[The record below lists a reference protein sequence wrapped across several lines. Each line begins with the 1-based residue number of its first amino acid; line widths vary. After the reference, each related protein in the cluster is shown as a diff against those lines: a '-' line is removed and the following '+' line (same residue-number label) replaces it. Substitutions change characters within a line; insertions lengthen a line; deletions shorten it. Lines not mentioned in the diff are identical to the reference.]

1 MGRGR
6 ASRGPRSERR
16 AGEVTGGPEYH
27 AAPMALRDE
36 HLADLHRLAR
46 ELEVPRYRML
56 PRDELIEAI
65 EERGG
70 DEVPA
75 EPEPNEAEAPVEAP
89 EGEEDSRV
97 EWESESEDEPEPE
110 EEPEPD
116 PEPEP
121 EVEAEEVTGV
131 LDRMPQGYGFLRLS
145 GLSEGEGD
153 VYVSASQIRRCELR
167 PGDSVT
173 GPAREPRR
181 GERHRALIRVESVN
195 GQSPEEERTL
205 FEDLT
210 AAPPHRRLLSPDA
223 PGDPLVRAVDLLGP
237 LAFGQRI
244 LVLAQPR
251 SGRTTLL
258 RALGSAIAEA
268 GAHVCVLLADERP
281 EEVPQWE
288 RALPQ
293 AEIFAATADQE
304 PRDQI
309 RAAELAMGHAK
320 RLAEA
325 GEDVV
330 VLVDSLSRLAL
341 GYRDPA
347 RVKRLFGAGRELAED
362 GSGSLTVIAT
372 VLDSDDRG
380 AEVREALETT
390 ENMRLRLDAGLAGK
404 GIVPALVPADC
415 RVSGEENLRDP
426 EELEQARRLRAELSE
441 LDTEAAAQALSDQIV
456 ATGSNAEILSRL

>member
-1 MGRGR
+1 MP
-6 ASRGPRSERR
+6 AS
-16 AGEVTGGPEYH
+16 
-27 AAPMALRDE
+27 MALRDL
-36 HLADLHRLAR
+36 HLADLHQRAR

-56 PRDELIEAI
+56 ARDELIKAI
-65 EERGG
+65 EQADGDSQSTSKEVAAPAAATETEAPADVAGG
-70 DEVPA
+70 DE
-75 EPEPNEAEAPVEAP
+75 EATSDEDEAS
-89 EGEEDSRV
+89 GEEEAS
-97 EWESESEDEPEPE
+97 DE
-110 EEPEPD
+110 
-116 PEPEP
+116 
-121 EVEAEEVTGV
+121 EAEEVTGV

-145 GLSEGEGD
+145 GMSEAEGD

-167 PGDSVT
+167 PGDQVS
-173 GPAREPRR
+173 GPARQPRR
-181 GERHRALIRVESVN
+181 GERHRALVRVESVN
-195 GQSPEEERTL
+195 GQSPEGERQS

-210 AAPPHRRLLSPDA
+210 AAPPHRRLLAPDA

-237 LAFGQRI
+237 LAFGQRV
-244 LVLAQPR
+244 LVAAQPR

-258 RALGSAIAEA
+258 RALGAAISET
-268 GAHVCVLLADERP
+268 GAHLCVLLADERP

-330 VLVDSLSRLAL
+330 VLIDSLSRLAL
-341 GYRDPA
+341 GYRDAA
-347 RVKRLFGAGRELAED
+347 RVKRIFGAGRELDEE

-372 VLDSDDRG
+372 VLDTDDRG

-390 ENMRLRLDAGLAGK
+390 ENLLLRLDADLAAK
-404 GIVPALVPADC
+404 GIVPALVVAES
-415 RVSGEENLRDP
+415 RASGEDQLRDP
-426 EELEQARRLRAELSE
+426 DELEKVRRLRAELSE
-441 LDTEAAAQALSDQIV
+441 MDPEEAAQALSDQIV
-456 ATGSNAEILSRL
+456 ATGSNAELLSRL

>member
-1 MGRGR
+1 MR
-6 ASRGPRSERR
+6 AL
-16 AGEVTGGPEYH
+16 
-27 AAPMALRDE
+27 MALADE
-36 HLADLHRLAR
+36 HLADLHQRAR
-46 ELEVPRYRML
+46 ELGVPRYRML

-65 EERGG
+65 EEQG
-70 DEVPA
+70 DEPAPKRDEPA
-75 EPEPNEAEAPVEAP
+75 ETKPEAAEQ
-89 EGEEDSRV
+89 GSEEQ
-97 EWESESEDEPEPE
+97 ESGEPE
-110 EEPEPD
+110 EE
-116 PEPEP
+116 
-121 EVEAEEVTGV
+121 VETEEVTGV

-145 GLSEGEGD
+145 GLSEAEGD

-167 PGDSVT
+167 PGDQVS
-173 GPAREPRR
+173 GPARQPRR
-181 GERHRALIRVESVN
+181 GERHRALVRVEAVN
-195 GQSPEEERTL
+195 GQSPEGERKH

-210 AAPPHRRLLSPDA
+210 AAPPHRRLLAPDA
-223 PGDPLVRAVDLLGP
+223 TADPLVRAVDLLGP
-237 LAFGQRI
+237 LAFGQRV

-258 RALGSAIAEA
+258 RALGSAIAET

-288 RALPQ
+288 QALPQ

-330 VLVDSLSRLAL
+330 VLIDSLSRLAL

-347 RVKRLFGAGRELAED
+347 RVKRIFGAGRELDEE

-372 VLDSDDRG
+372 VLESDDRG

-390 ENMRLRLDAGLAGK
+390 ENLLLRLDAGLAAK
-404 GIVPALVPADC
+404 GIVPALVAADS
-415 RVSGEENLRDP
+415 RASGEDGLRDAD
-426 EELEQARRLRAELSE
+426 EMERVRRLRDELGQMDPEGAARALADRIVDSGNNAELLE
-441 LDTEAAAQALSDQIV
+441 
-456 ATGSNAEILSRL
+456 RL

>member
-1 MGRGR
+1 
-6 ASRGPRSERR
+6 
-16 AGEVTGGPEYH
+16 
-27 AAPMALRDE
+27 MALRDE
-36 HLADLHRLAR
+36 HLAELHRLAR
-46 ELEVPRYRML
+46 ELDVPRYRML

-70 DEVPA
+70 EGPSQ
-75 EPEPNEAEAPVEAP
+75 EPEPREDEAPAETSAGERESEPDEEREAES
-89 EGEEDSRV
+89 EGE
-97 EWESESEDEPEPE
+97 
-110 EEPEPD
+110 PD
-116 PEPEP
+116 PEP

-145 GLSEGEGD
+145 GLSEAEGD

-167 PGDSVT
+167 PGDQVT

-181 GERHRALIRVESVN
+181 GERHRALIRVEAVN
-195 GQSPEEERTL
+195 GQNPEEERRH

-210 AAPPHRRLLSPDA
+210 PAPPHRRLLSPDA

-237 LAFGQRI
+237 LAFGQRVLI
-244 LVLAQPR
+244 LAEPR

-258 RALGSAIAEA
+258 RALGSAIAET

-309 RAAELAMGHAK
+309 RAAELAMGHSK
-320 RLAEA
+320 RLAEG

-341 GYRDPA
+341 GYRDPG
-347 RVKRLFGAGRELAED
+347 RVKRLFGAGRELDED

-380 AEVREALETT
+380 AVVREALETT
-390 ENMRLRLDAGLAGK
+390 ENLLLRLDAGLAAK
-404 GIVPALVPADC
+404 GIVPALDLADS
-415 RVSGEENLRDP
+415 RASGEDQLRDSDEIEKVRRLREELEEMDP
-426 EELEQARRLRAELSE
+426 EEAAR
-441 LDTEAAAQALSDQIV
+441 ALSDQIE
-456 ATGSNAEILSRL
+456 ATSNNAELLSRL

>member
-1 MGRGR
+1 MR
-6 ASRGPRSERR
+6 AL
-16 AGEVTGGPEYH
+16 
-27 AAPMALRDE
+27 MALRDE
-36 HLADLHRLAR
+36 HLADLHQRAR
-46 ELEVPRYRML
+46 ELDVPRYRML

-65 EERGG
+65 EERGDS
-70 DEVPA
+70 DEPREPA
-75 EPEPNEAEAPVEAP
+75 AREEAAESGVDRARGRGRRRAPRKAKR
-89 EGEEDSRV
+89 EED
-97 EWESESEDEPEPE
+97 EEPKADDEKE
-110 EEPEPD
+110 EEPEAD
-116 PEPEP
+116 EPEA
-121 EVEAEEVTGV
+121 EAEQVTGV

-145 GLSEGEGD
+145 GMSEAEGD

-167 PGDSVT
+167 PGDQVT

-195 GQSPEEERTL
+195 GQSPEGERTH

-210 AAPPHRRLLSPDA
+210 AAPPSRRLLPPDA
-223 PGDPLVRAVDLLGP
+223 AGDPLVRAVDLLGP
-237 LAFGQRI
+237 LAYGQRVLI
-244 LVLAQPR
+244 LAQPR

-258 RALGSAIAEA
+258 RALGSAIADT
-268 GAHVCVLLADERP
+268 GAHLCVLLADERP

-288 RALPQ
+288 RALPN

-320 RLAEA
+320 RLAES

-330 VLVDSLSRLAL
+330 VLIDSLSRLAL

-347 RVKRLFGAGRELAED
+347 RVKRIFGAGRELDED

-372 VLDSDDRG
+372 VLDSDDKG

-390 ENMRLRLDAGLAGK
+390 ENLLLRLDAGLAAK
-404 GIVPALVPADC
+404 GIVPALVAADS
-415 RVSGEENLRDP
+415 RASGEDELRDA
-426 EELEQARRLRAELSE
+426 EELEKIRHLRAELAE
-441 LDTEAAAQALSDQIV
+441 MEPDQAAQALADQV
-456 ATGSNAEILSRL
+456 AETSSNAELLERL

>member
-1 MGRGR
+1 MP
-6 ASRGPRSERR
+6 AS
-16 AGEVTGGPEYH
+16 
-27 AAPMALRDE
+27 MALRDL
-36 HLADLHRLAR
+36 HLADLHQRAR
-46 ELEVPRYRML
+46 ELGLPRYRML
-56 PRDELIEAI
+56 TRDELIEAI
-65 EERGG
+65 EEHGGESDAPPKEVAAPAAATETEALPEEAGG
-70 DEVPA
+70 DEGA
-75 EPEPNEAEAPVEAP
+75 AS
-89 EGEEDSRV
+89 D
-97 EWESESEDEPEPE
+97 DQE
-110 EEPEPD
+110 EEE
-116 PEPEP
+116 EAAE
-121 EVEAEEVTGV
+121 EAEAEEVTGV

-145 GLSEGEGD
+145 GMSEAEGD

-167 PGDSVT
+167 PGDQVS
-173 GPAREPRR
+173 GPARQPRR
-181 GERHRALIRVESVN
+181 GERHRALVRVEMVN
-195 GQSPEEERTL
+195 GQSPEGERKQ

-210 AAPPHRRLLSPDA
+210 ASPPHRRLLEPDA

-237 LAFGQRI
+237 LAFGQRV

-258 RALGSAIAEA
+258 RALGAAIADA

-281 EEVPQWE
+281 EEVTKWE

-320 RLAEA
+320 RLAES

-330 VLVDSLSRLAL
+330 VLIDSLSRLAL

-347 RVKRLFGAGRELAED
+347 RVKRVFGAGRELDEE
-362 GSGSLTVIAT
+362 GSGSLTMIAT

-390 ENMRLRLDAGLAGK
+390 ENMLLRLDAGLAAK
-404 GIVPALVPADC
+404 GIVPALVAADC
-415 RVSGEENLRDP
+415 RASGENELRDA
-426 EELEQARRLRAELSE
+426 EEMEKVRRLRAELA
-441 LDTEAAAQALSDQIV
+441 DMNTEEAAQALSDQIV
-456 ATGSNAEILSRL
+456 ATASNAELLSRL

>member
-1 MGRGR
+1 MP
-6 ASRGPRSERR
+6 AL
-16 AGEVTGGPEYH
+16 
-27 AAPMALRDE
+27 MALAEE
-36 HLADLHRLAR
+36 HLAELHRRAR
-46 ELEVPRYRML
+46 ELDVPRYRML

-65 EERGG
+65 SERSG
-70 DEVPA
+70 DEADPEPKRETKPKHETEKPEA
-75 EPEPNEAEAPVEAP
+75 EPEAEP
-89 EGEEDSRV
+89 EGEV
-97 EWESESEDEPEPE
+97 ET
-110 EEPEPD
+110 
-116 PEPEP
+116 
-121 EVEAEEVTGV
+121 EEVTGV

-145 GLSEGEGD
+145 GLSEAEGD

-167 PGDSVT
+167 PGDQVS
-173 GPAREPRR
+173 GPARAPRR
-181 GERHRALIRVESVN
+181 GERHRALVRIEAVN
-195 GQSPEEERTL
+195 GQPPDEERGN

-210 AAPPHRRLLSPDA
+210 ATPPHRRLLAADA

-237 LAFGQRI
+237 LALGQRV

-258 RALGSAIAEA
+258 RALGAAIADG
-268 GAHVCVLLADERP
+268 GAHLCVLLADERP

-309 RAAELAMGHAK
+309 HAAELAMGHAK

-330 VLVDSLSRLAL
+330 VLIDSLSRLAL
-341 GYRDPA
+341 GYRDPG
-347 RVKRLFGAGRELAED
+347 RVKRIFGAGRELSEE

-372 VLDSDDRG
+372 VLDSDERG

-390 ENMRLRLDAGLAGK
+390 ENLLLRLDAGLAAK
-404 GIVPALVPADC
+404 GIVPALVVAES
-415 RVSGEENLRDP
+415 RSSGEDELREP
-426 EELEQARRLRAELSE
+426 EEMDKVRRLREELGDMDAEE
-441 LDTEAAAQALSDQIV
+441 AAQALSDQIV
-456 ATGSNAEILSRL
+456 ATGSNAELLARL

>member
-1 MGRGR
+1 MP
-6 ASRGPRSERR
+6 AS
-16 AGEVTGGPEYH
+16 
-27 AAPMALRDE
+27 MALKDE
-36 HLADLHRLAR
+36 HLAELHRRAR
-46 ELEVPRYRML
+46 ELGVPRYRML
-56 PRDELIEAI
+56 PRDELIEAL
-65 EERGG
+65 EEGG
-70 DEVPA
+70 AEAGGAPKEVA
-75 EPEPNEAEAPVEAP
+75 APEPAAAAETEAVAEDAGG
-89 EGEEDSRV
+89 GEE
-97 EWESESEDEPEPE
+97 E
-110 EEPEPD
+110 EQ
-116 PEPEP
+116 
-121 EVEAEEVTGV
+121 EEVATEEITGV

-145 GLSEGEGD
+145 GMSEAEGD

-167 PGDSVT
+167 PGDQVT
-173 GPAREPRR
+173 GPARQPRR
-181 GERHRALIRVESVN
+181 GERHRALVRVESVN
-195 GQSPEEERTL
+195 GQSPEGDRKH

-210 AAPPHRRLLSPDA
+210 AAPPHRRLLPLDA
-223 PGDPLVRAVDLLGP
+223 PGDPLVRAADLLGP
-237 LAFGQRI
+237 LAFGQRV

-258 RALGSAIAEA
+258 RALGTAIAET

-281 EEVPQWE
+281 EEVPLWE

-330 VLVDSLSRLAL
+330 VLIDSLSRLAL

-347 RVKRLFGAGRELAED
+347 RVKRIFGAGRELDEE

-372 VLDSDDRG
+372 VLDSDDKG

-390 ENMRLRLDAGLAGK
+390 ENLLLRLDAGLAAK
-404 GIVPALVPADC
+404 GIVPALVAADS
-415 RVSGEENLRDP
+415 RASGEDELRDAD
-426 EELEQARRLRAELSE
+426 ELEKVRGLREQLADMDAEQ
-441 LDTEAAAQALSDQIV
+441 AAQALSDQI
-456 ATGSNAEILSRL
+456 TETTSNAELLDRL

>member
-1 MGRGR
+1 
-6 ASRGPRSERR
+6 
-16 AGEVTGGPEYH
+16 
-27 AAPMALRDE
+27 MALRDE
-36 HLADLHRLAR
+36 HLAELHRLAR
-46 ELEVPRYRML
+46 ELDVPRYRML

-70 DEVPA
+70 EGPSQ
-75 EPEPNEAEAPVEAP
+75 EPEPREDEAPAETSAGERESEPDEEREAES
-89 EGEEDSRV
+89 EGE
-97 EWESESEDEPEPE
+97 
-110 EEPEPD
+110 PD
-116 PEPEP
+116 PEP

-131 LDRMPQGYGFLRLS
+131 LDQMPQGYGFLRLS
-145 GLSEGEGD
+145 GLSEAEGD

-167 PGDSVT
+167 PGDQVT

-181 GERHRALIRVESVN
+181 GERHRALIRVEAVN
-195 GQSPEEERTL
+195 GQNPEEERRH

-210 AAPPHRRLLSPDA
+210 PAPPHRRLLSPDA

-237 LAFGQRI
+237 LAFGQRVLI
-244 LVLAQPR
+244 LAEPR

-258 RALGSAIAEA
+258 RALGSAIAET

-309 RAAELAMGHAK
+309 RAAELAMGHSK
-320 RLAEA
+320 RLAEG

-341 GYRDPA
+341 GYRDPG
-347 RVKRLFGAGRELAED
+347 RVKRLFGAGRELDED

-380 AEVREALETT
+380 AVVREALETT
-390 ENMRLRLDAGLAGK
+390 ENLLLRLDAGLAAK
-404 GIVPALVPADC
+404 GIVPALDLADS
-415 RVSGEENLRDP
+415 RASGEDQLRDSDEIEKVRRLREELEEMDP
-426 EELEQARRLRAELSE
+426 EEAAR
-441 LDTEAAAQALSDQIV
+441 ALSDQIE
-456 ATGSNAEILSRL
+456 ATSNNAELLSRL